1 MRRLAP
7 IGVAAALFGFV
18 TLVDRGLA
26 GALDVNYLVV
36 SGVGA
41 LAVAVGAWYAYG
53 ARSTPRRTADVDA
66 PESRYRAGVPA
77 GGVETALAAGGR
89 IGAARR
95 ADLRR
100 RLREVAVDVLVAHGG
115 HDRPSAV
122 RAVEAGT
129 WTDDPVAAGYLA
141 EPQALPR
148 RWRLRK
154 LVRRRATA
162 RACVERSLHALEEV
176 RAP

>member
-7 IGVAAALFGFV
+7 IGVAAALLGFV

-26 GALDVNYLVV
+26 GFFQVNYLVV
-36 SGVGA
+36 SGVGT
-41 LAVAVGAWYAYG
+41 LAVAVGAWYAYA
-53 ARSTPRRTADVDA
+53 ARSTPLHTADVDP
-66 PESRYRAGVPA
+66 PEPRYRAAVL
-77 GGVETALAAGGR
+77 GGDVEAALAASGR

-100 RLREVAVDVLVAHGG
+100 RLQDVAVDVLVAHAGR
-115 HDRPSAV
+115 DRPTAV

-129 WTDDPVAAGYLA
+129 WTGDPVAAGYLS
-141 EPQALPR
+141 EPETLPR

-162 RACVERSLHALEEV
+162 RACVERSLDALEEV
-176 RAP
+176 RAA

>member
-7 IGVAAALFGFV
+7 IGVAAALLGFV
-18 TLVDRGLA
+18 TLLDRGLA
-26 GALDVNYLVV
+26 GFLQANYLVV

-41 LAVAVGAWYAYG
+41 LAVATGAWYAYG
-53 ARSTPRRTADVDA
+53 ARSTPRRTSDVDP
-66 PESRYRAGVPA
+66 PEPRYRAGVPG
-77 GGVETALAAGGR
+77 GGVEAALGAGGR
-89 IGAARR
+89 IGTARR

-100 RLREVAVDVLVAHGG
+100 RLQDVAVDVLVAHAG

-122 RAVEAGT
+122 HAVDAGT

-141 EPQALPR
+141 EPETLPR
-148 RWRLRK
+148 RWRLRR

-162 RACVERSLHALEEV
+162 RACVERSLDALEEV